1 MSTLV
6 VSGNLPLLLRYKT
19 ALLFTANSNLDK
31 TLVNIFL
38 LDKLPILFSC
48 TDSCLIHQVLQI
60 RTSKACSCSCDLMQ
74 IDIIRQRLVSDMDT
88 KDLLTSLNIWSADH
102 NLTVKTSRSQNRWI
116 KNIHTVCRRK
126 HNDTFVRT
134 ETIHLNKH
142 LVQCLLTLIMTATK
156 TRATLSGNRINLI
169 DKHDTWCILLCILK
183 QITHTARTNTDEH
196 LDEIRTG
203 NREERNTSFSGNC
216 LCKQCLTCSRRS
228 L

>member
-142 LVQCLLTLIMTATK
+142 LVQCLLTLIVTAHLCITAL
-156 TRATLSGNRINLI
+156 TNCINLVNENN
-169 DKHDTWCILLCILK
+169 TWCHLLCLLK
-183 QITHTARTNTDEH
+183 QVSDSGCSDTDIH
-196 LDEIRTG
+196 LYK
-203 NREERNTSFSGNC
+203 C
-216 LCKQCLTCSRRS
+216 RS
-228 L
+228 TQ